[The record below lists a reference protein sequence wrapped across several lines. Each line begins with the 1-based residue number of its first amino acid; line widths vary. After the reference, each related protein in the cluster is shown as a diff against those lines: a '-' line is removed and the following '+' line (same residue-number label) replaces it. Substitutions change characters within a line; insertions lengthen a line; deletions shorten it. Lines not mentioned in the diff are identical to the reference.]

1 MRLKPTFNRSEP
13 GIWISGAAHAAM
25 LGAAIFAFTSP
36 TFPEAQEGIPVEVIT
51 DNQFSQITK
60 GEETAKQVQAAPK
73 PRVDRVADT
82 RQLRDPGE
90 APKDAPAPPRRPPEV
105 KVDDREVEAA
115 APPPPPRPDVRE
127 EAKREE
133 AKREEAARAAK
144 AAAEAR
150 EKAAEAKA
158 QAEREE
164 RKAAEAKAEREAKE
178 KAEAEAIEQAKAEA
192 RRAAEAKAKAAAEA
206 KAREVAE
213 AKAKA
218 EAEAKA
224 REAAEAK
231 AEAEAKAVAEAK
243 AKAEAEA
250 KAKAVAAAKAKAEAE
265 AKKLAE
271 AEAKAKRQAEL
282 ADKFDAGD
290 IRQLLQSREKAQ
302 SSGAT
307 GSEVNKTASLGT
319 ATGNAP
325 KLNPSMKDA
334 LGGIIREQIER
345 CYMQPVGASAGNVT
359 LPMLEIR
366 FNADGSLLGEPRIL
380 RAGATSMDRAVAEA
394 ALRAVRR
401 CAPYRIPDKFAP
413 YYDAWKLWNVEFELG
428 VT

>member
-25 LGAAIFAFTSP
+25 LGAAIFAFSSP
-36 TFPEAQEGIPVEVIT
+36 TFPEAQEGIAVEVIT

-90 APKDAPAPPRRPPEV
+90 APKDTPAPPRRPPEM

-115 APPPPPRPDVRE
+115 APPPPPRPD
-127 EAKREE
+127 AREE

-164 RKAAEAKAEREAKE
+164 RKTAEAKAEREAKE

-192 RRAAEAKAKAAAEA
+192 RRVAEAKAKAAAEA

-231 AEAEAKAVAEAK
+231 AKAEAEAKAVAEAK

-250 KAKAVAAAKAKAEAE
+250 KAKAVAAAKAKAEAG

-282 ADKFDAGD
+282 ADKFNAGD

-366 FNADGSLLGEPRIL
+366 FNADGTLLGEPRIL

-428 VT
+428 LT